1 MPDIRSQRLRLLF
14 VVTEDW
20 AFLRHRLPMAQ
31 AALDMG
37 LEVAVAT
44 RVSDHGDAIRA
55 LGITVFHTPVERA
68 GLSPLGDLRYLA
80 RLVCILRR
88 FRPNLIHNVAAKPI
102 LYGTLAARL
111 AARGAAIINAFTGL
125 GILFTDDGGRRRSL
139 KSRALGGLLM
149 AALRGLCGHRR
160 VHMLVQNDDDR
171 AFLAAQD
178 IGQAQRTHLIPGSG
192 VDLTQFPATPEPPAS
207 PIRAVLVGRLL
218 KTKGVIE
225 FAEAARLLKARGR
238 DIRMALV
245 GAPDPGNPTTVTRDQ
260 IDAWVA
266 ESLVDWDGERNDIA
280 AVWAGAHIAVLPS
293 YREGLP
299 KSLLEAAASARPLIA
314 TDVPGCRAL
323 VRDGENGLLVPA
335 QNAAALADA
344 IDRLAADG
352 DLRRAYGAAARADV
366 EARLSQAKI
375 GAAVQTL
382 YGQVLDDP
390 ALSPAPDRS

>member
-1 MPDIRSQRLRLLF
+1 
-14 VVTEDW
+14 
-20 AFLRHRLPMAQ
+20 MAR

-68 GLSPLGDLRYLA
+68 GLSPLGDLRYLV
-80 RLVCILRR
+80 RLIGILRR
-88 FRPNLIHNVAAKPI
+88 FRPQLIHNVAAKPI

-111 AARGAAIINAFTGL
+111 AARGAAVINAFTGL

-139 KSRALGGLLM
+139 KSRSLGGLLM
-149 AALRGLCGHRR
+149 AALRGLCRHRR

-171 AFLAAQD
+171 AFLARQG
-178 IGQAQRTHLIPGSG
+178 IGHAQRTHLIPGSG
-192 VDLTQFPATPEPPAS
+192 VDLTQFPATPEPPAP

-218 KTKGVIE
+218 KTKGVTE
-225 FAEAARLLKARGR
+225 FAEAARLLKGLGR
-238 DIRMALV
+238 DIRMVLV
-245 GAPDPGNPTTVTRDQ
+245 GAPDPGNPTTVTREQ
-260 IDAWVA
+260 IDTWVS
-266 ESLVDWDGERNDIA
+266 EGLVDWDGERDDIA

-299 KSLLEAAASARPLIA
+299 KSLLEAAASARPLVA

-335 QNAAALADA
+335 QNAAALAEA

-352 DLRRAYGAAARADV
+352 ELRRAYGAAARADV

-375 GAAVQTL
+375 GAAIQAL

-390 ALSPAPDRS
+390 SLPSAPSRS